1 METAIESTPKHLWL
15 VGGLATL
22 WNGFGCYDYVMTR
35 IQGAA
40 YIESMMPGIDADAM
54 MAYIDSF
61 PIWVSFAWGL
71 GVWAG
76 LAGSLMLLMRHRW
89 AAPTLGLSFAGA
101 LIGLGYQLINPG
113 GPAEVSEGA
122 SAVMPWVIIAV
133 AALLAWYAY
142 RQRAKGVLR

>member
-1 METAIESTPKHLWL
+1 
-15 VGGLATL
+15 
-22 WNGFGCYDYVMTR
+22 MTR
-35 IQGAA
+35 TQGAA

-89 AAPTLGLSFAGA
+89 AAPC
-101 LIGLGYQLINPG
+101 
-113 GPAEVSEGA
+113 
-122 SAVMPWVIIAV
+122 
-133 AALLAWYAY
+133 
-142 RQRAKGVLR
+142 QRR